1 MYRTNHLF
9 SKELKVF
16 KERPNIF
23 CLRASA
29 GDASYEL
36 NAFDMALFKAGVGN
50 MNLLK
55 VSSILPPYCEYVEKI
70 KFEEGS
76 LIPVAYGAASSS
88 IRGELLS
95 AAVACAIPKDK
106 SKAGLI
112 MEYAT
117 RGKAKEDT
125 EKQVREMALKGMQ
138 WRGYTVEKI
147 MSISCEHRV
156 EKCGAAF
163 ACVVLG
169 WK

>member
-1 MYRTNHLF
+1 M
-9 SKELKVF
+9 F

-29 GDASYEL
+29 GDASSEL

-70 KFEEGS
+70 RFEEGS
-76 LIPVAYGAASSS
+76 LIPVAYGTVFSS

-95 AAVACAIPKDK
+95 AAVACAVPKNE

-112 MEYAT
+112 MEYAAK
-117 RGKAKEDT
+117 GKTKEET

-138 WRGYTVEKI
+138 WRGYEVEKI
-147 MSISCEHRV
+147 LSISCEHEVV
-156 EKCGAAF
+156 EHGAAF